1 MTDEEPAKGPVP
13 EGPVHR
19 GALWGAVVWTLGVA
33 ALLVALPMS
42 ARDRLPDRVATHWS
56 GSRPDGSMPLTTAA
70 LFPAVIWLL
79 VAAVLAVALR
89 FRPGRARGLAGPV
102 LAATGVLL
110 SGAQASIVRANLD
123 RARWQDAAPMGVEVV
138 LIVVAAGL
146 AGALA
151 WLATRRPAD
160 TSAFTGITGV
170 TGTAGA
176 QATRIGAP
184 VLVPGAGERL
194 VWLSQAS
201 NHWLQALSSV
211 LGLLSVPGVML
222 AASGRTGSVDW
233 RAVTFFGLGAVVAL
247 LCSSV
252 RVRVTEAGLH
262 IGFGPF
268 GWPARRLAPAELV
281 SARVEQLTAREAGGW
296 GYRVHRG
303 GSVVFLRRGAC
314 LVVRTRR
321 GRDFAVSVDDAE
333 RGAALLNA
341 LIARTAGAAEH

>member
-1 MTDEEPAKGPVP
+1 M
-13 EGPVHR
+13 
-19 GALWGAVVWTLGVA
+19 VWTLGVA

-42 ARDRLPDRVATHWS
+42 ARDRLPDQVATHWS

-110 SGAQASIVRANLD
+110 SGAQASIVRSNLD
-123 RARWQDAAPMGVEVV
+123 RVRWQDAAPMDVEVV

-160 TSAFTGITGV
+160 TSAFTGTS
-170 TGTAGA
+170 GA
-176 QATRIGAP
+176 PATRIGAP

>member
-1 MTDEEPAKGPVP
+1 M
-13 EGPVHR
+13 
-19 GALWGAVVWTLGVA
+19 VWTLGVA

-42 ARDRLPDRVATHWS
+42 ARDRLPDQVATHWS

-110 SGAQASIVRANLD
+110 SGAQASIVRSNLD
-123 RARWQDAAPMGVEVV
+123 RVRWQDAAPMDVEVV

-160 TSAFTGITGV
+160 TSAFTG
-170 TGTAGA
+170 TAGA
-176 QATRIGAP
+176 PATRIGAP

-341 LIARTAGAAEH
+341 LIARTAGAAEY

>member
-1 MTDEEPAKGPVP
+1 MRDEEPAGEPAP
-13 EGPVHR
+13 NGRTGR
-19 GALWGAVVWTLGVA
+19 GALWGAAIWTLGVA
-33 ALLVALPMS
+33 ALLVAMPIS
-42 ARDRLPDRVATHWS
+42 ARDRLPDQLATHWS
-56 GSRPDGSMPLTTAA
+56 GSHPDGSMPLTTAA

-79 VAAVLAVALR
+79 VAIGLAVALR
-89 FRPGRARGLAGPV
+89 FHPARARGSAGPV
-102 LAATGVLL
+102 LAGTGVLL
-110 SGAQASIVRANLD
+110 SGAQASIVRSNLD
-123 RARWQDAAPMGVEVV
+123 RARWQDAAPMGIEVV

-146 AGALA
+146 AGVLA
-151 WLATRRPAD
+151 WLATRRPAP
-160 TSAFTGITGV
+160 TTAMV
-170 TGTAGA
+170 TAAAPPGE
-176 QATRIGAP
+176 P
-184 VLVPGAGERL
+184 VLELRAGERL
-194 VWLSQAS
+194 VWLSHAS

-252 RVRVTEAGLH
+252 RVRITGAGLH
-262 IGFGPF
+262 VGFGPF

-281 SARVEQLTAREAGGW
+281 SARVEQLTARQAGGW

-314 LVVRTRR
+314 LVVRTKR

-341 LIARTAGAAEH
+341 LIAGTAGTADAATR